1 MDLMLSLNKSFFQ
14 NFTSKIKSMDLVIFF
29 LVIIISSIGLFV
41 LSSLDFNNKGLVEKH
56 SLRIIF
62 SLLVF
67 LIVALINIKTWYKFS
82 YLFYGFV
89 ILLLILVDFYGLTG
103 KGAKR
108 WLDIGI
114 FNLQPSELMKI
125 GVIMALAR
133 YYQYIKTDEIDRV
146 KNLVIPITLIII
158 PFILV
163 IKQPDLGTALFILFV
178 AISIL
183 WLAGLNLKIFTF
195 GTLSLLILAPLSISF
210 LKPYQKQRI
219 LTFLN
224 PENDPTGAGYHVIQS
239 KIAIGSGGFFG
250 QGYMQGSQSNLSFLP
265 EPHTDFIFT
274 AFAEQ
279 FGFFGSLILLTLF
292 LILIFRIDSISKI
305 SRSTFGRLLCFGI
318 SFNFFVYIAINIGM
332 VTGLL
337 PVVGVPI
344 PIMSYGG
351 TAMLTSMFALGLVVS
366 AKIHKDENIY

>member
-1 MDLMLSLNKSFFQ
+1 MLSLNKSF
-14 NFTSKIKSMDLVIFF
+14 LEIFF
-29 LVIIISSIGLFV
+29 SKLKSFDWLIIFLILIISLISLLV
-41 LSSLDFNNKGLVEKH
+41 LSSLDFNNQNLVEKH
-56 SLRIIF
+56 FIRIIF
-62 SLLVF
+62 SFFIFLLTASISMKF
-67 LIVALINIKTWYKFS
+67 WYKHS

-89 ILLLILVDFYGLTG
+89 IILLILVDAFGLSG

-108 WLDIGI
+108 WLDLGF

-125 GVIMALAR
+125 AVIMALAR
-133 YYQYIKTDEIDRV
+133 YYQYIKTDEIDHI
-146 KNLVIPITLIII
+146 KNLVIPISLIII
-158 PFILV
+158 PFVLV

-219 LTFLN
+219 LTFFD
-224 PENDPTGAGYHVIQS
+224 PEKDPTGAGYHVIQS

-250 QGYMQGSQSNLSFLP
+250 SGYKEGSQSNLSFLP

-279 FGFFGSLILLTLF
+279 FGFFGSIILLALF
-292 LILIFRIDSISKI
+292 LILIYRIDTISKI
-305 SRSTFGRLLCFGI
+305 SRSTFGRLICFGI

-351 TAMLTSMFALGLVVS
+351 TAMLTSMFALGLVTS
-366 AKIHKDENIY
+366 AKIDKDQNIY

>member
-14 NFTSKIKSMDLVIFF
+14 NFTSKIKSMDLVILF
-29 LVIIISSIGLFV
+29 LVIIISSISLFI

-67 LIVALINIKTWYKFS
+67 LIVASINIKTWYKFS

-250 QGYMQGSQSNLSFLP
+250 KGYMQGSQSNLSFLP

-318 SFNFFVYIAINIGM
+318 SFNFFAYIAINIGM

>member
-1 MDLMLSLNKSFFQ
+1 MFKNQIEFRELIE
-14 NFTSKIKSMDLVIFF
+14 KIKLLDWVI
-29 LVIIISSIGLFV
+29 VSIILITGLLSLFV
-41 LSSLDFNNKGLVEKH
+41 LSSLDFNNKNLVEKH
-56 SLRIIF
+56 ALRFLF
-62 SLLVF
+62 SF
-67 LIVALINIKTWYKFS
+67 LIFIFVSLTNIKNWYKFS
-82 YLFYGFV
+82 YIFYV
-89 ILLLILVDFYGLTG
+89 IIILLLFLVDFYGLVG

-108 WLDIGI
+108 WLDLGF
-114 FNLQPSELMKI
+114 FNLQPSELIKI
-125 GVIMALAR
+125 GVILALGR
-133 YYQYIKTDEIDRV
+133 YYQYVKSEEIDHL
-146 KNLVIPITLIII
+146 KNLIIPIAIIII
-158 PFILV
+158 PFVMV
-163 IKQPDLGTALFILFV
+163 IKQPDLGTALFILLV
-178 AISIL
+178 AISLL

-195 GTLSLLILAPLSISF
+195 GTLLILLIAPLSISF

-224 PENDPTGAGYHVIQS
+224 PESDPSGAGYHIIQS

-250 QGYMQGSQSNLSFLP
+250 QGYKEGSQSNLSFLP

-279 FGFFGSLILLTLF
+279 FGFIGSILLLIIFIILIL
-292 LILIFRIDSISKI
+292 RIDYISKL
-305 SRSTFGRLLCFGI
+305 SRSTFGRLVSFGV

-366 AKIHKDENIY
+366 TKIHKDVNIY

>member
-1 MDLMLSLNKSFFQ
+1 MIKTNQDKINIFFFFFQ
-14 NFTSKIKSMDLVIFF
+14 QLDW
-29 LVIIISSIGLFV
+29 VIILIMFLIGFISLSI
-41 LSSLDFNNKGLVEKH
+41 LSSLDFSDKNLVEKH
-56 SLRIIF
+56 TARFLMS
-62 SLLVF
+62 F
-67 LIVALINIKTWYKFS
+67 LIFIFVSLINIKTWYRLS
-82 YLFYGFV
+82 YTFYAFI
-89 ILLLILVDFYGLTG
+89 ILLLLFVDFYGLTG

-108 WLDIGI
+108 WLDLGF

-125 GVIMALAR
+125 GVILALGR
-133 YYQYIKTDEIDRV
+133 YYQYIKTEEIDQI
-146 KNLVIPITLIII
+146 KNLIIPIIII
-158 PFILV
+158 IVPFVMV
-163 IKQPDLGTALFILFV
+163 IKQPDLGTALFILLV

-195 GTLSLLILAPLSISF
+195 GTLLILLIAPLSISF

-224 PENDPTGAGYHVIQS
+224 PENDPSGAGYHIIQS
-239 KIAIGSGGFFG
+239 KIAIGSGGFLG
-250 QGYMQGSQSNLSFLP
+250 QGYKEGSQSNLSFLP

-279 FGFFGSLILLTLF
+279 FGFIGSMVLLLLFMF
-292 LILIFRIDSISKI
+292 LILRIDNISKL
-305 SRSTFGRLLCFGI
+305 SRSTFSRLVCFGI

-366 AKIHKDENIY
+366 AKIHKDENIL

>member
-1 MDLMLSLNKSFFQ
+1 MIMLNRDNLNIFFEKVKQ
-14 NFTSKIKSMDLVIFF
+14 LDLVI
-29 LVIIISSIGLFV
+29 VGIISSIIFISLFT
-41 LSSLDFNNKGLVEKH
+41 LESLDFSDKSLVEKH
-56 SLRIIF
+56 TAR
-62 SLLVF
+62 F
-67 LIVALINIKTWYKFS
+67 LISFLIFIFVSLINIKTWYKFS
-82 YLFYGFV
+82 YVFYAFI
-89 ILLLILVDFYGLTG
+89 ILLLLYVDFYGLTG

-108 WLDIGI
+108 WLDLGF

-125 GVIMALAR
+125 AVILALGR
-133 YYQYIKTDEIDRV
+133 YYQYIKTEEIDRV
-146 KNLVIPITLIII
+146 RNLIIPIAIIII
-158 PFILV
+158 PFVMV
-163 IKQPDLGTALFILFV
+163 IKQPDLGTALFILLV

-195 GTLSLLILAPLSISF
+195 GTLLILFLAPLSISF

-224 PENDPTGAGYHVIQS
+224 PENDPSGAGYHIIQS

-250 QGYMQGSQSNLSFLP
+250 QGYKEGSQSNLSFLP

-279 FGFFGSLILLTLF
+279 FGFFGSMILILLFIF
-292 LILIFRIDSISKI
+292 LIIRIDNISKL
-305 SRSTFGRLLCFGI
+305 SRSTFGRLVCFGI

-366 AKIHKDENIY
+366 TKIHKEENIL

>member
-14 NFTSKIKSMDLVIFF
+14 NFTSKIKSMDLVILF
-29 LVIIISSIGLFV
+29 LVIIISSISLFV

-62 SLLVF
+62 SLLIF
-67 LIVALINIKTWYKFS
+67 LIVASINIKTWYKFS

>member
-1 MDLMLSLNKSFFQ
+1 MDLMLSLNKSFIQ
-14 NFTSKIKSMDLVIFF
+14 NFTSKIKSMDLVILF
-29 LVIIISSIGLFV
+29 LVIIISSISLFI

-62 SLLVF
+62 SLLIF
-67 LIVALINIKTWYKFS
+67 LIVASINIKTWYKFS

-195 GTLSLLILAPLSISF
+195 GTLSLLVLAPLSISF

-318 SFNFFVYIAINIGM
+318 SFNFFAYIAINIGM

>member
-14 NFTSKIKSMDLVIFF
+14 NFTSKIKSMDLVILF
-29 LVIIISSIGLFV
+29 LVIIISSISLFI

-62 SLLVF
+62 SLLIF
-67 LIVALINIKTWYKFS
+67 LIVASINIKTWYKFS

-146 KNLVIPITLIII
+146 KNLVIPITFIII

-163 IKQPDLGTALFILFV
+163 SKQPDLGTALFILFV

-351 TAMLTSMFALGLVVS
+351 TAMLTSMFTLGLVVS

>member
-14 NFTSKIKSMDLVIFF
+14 NFTSKIKSMDLVILF
-29 LVIIISSIGLFV
+29 LVIIISSISLFI

-67 LIVALINIKTWYKFS
+67 LIVASINIKTWYKFS

-163 IKQPDLGTALFILFV
+163 IKQPDLGTALFILFI

>member
-1 MDLMLSLNKSFFQ
+1 MYSFNKSFIEIFY
-14 NFTSKIKSMDLVIFF
+14 NKLKSFDWFIILLITA
-29 LVIIISSIGLFV
+29 ISIISLIV
-41 LSSLDFNNKGLVEKH
+41 LSSLDFNDKDLVEKH
-56 SLRIIF
+56 FLRIVF
-62 SLLVF
+62 SFLIF
-67 LIVALINIKTWYKFS
+67 LIVASINIKVWYNLS
-82 YLFYGFV
+82 YFFYILV
-89 ILLLILVDFYGLTG
+89 IILLVLVDFYGLVG

-108 WLDIGI
+108 WLDVGI

-125 GVIMALAR
+125 AVILALAR
-133 YYQYIKTDEIDRV
+133 YFQYIKTDEIDRV
-146 KNLVIPITLIII
+146 RNLVIPISLIIL
-158 PFILV
+158 PFVLV
-163 IKQPDLGTALFILFV
+163 IKQPDLGTALFILVV

-224 PENDPTGAGYHVIQS
+224 PENDPTGSGYHVIQS

-250 QGYMQGSQSNLSFLP
+250 QGYKEGSQSNLSFLP

-274 AFAEQ
+274 AYAEQ
-279 FGFFGSLILLTLF
+279 FGFFGCLILLFLF
-292 LILIFRIDSISKI
+292 VLLIHRIDVISKL
-305 SRSTFGRLLCFGI
+305 SRSTFGRLLCFGV

-351 TAMLTSMFALGLVVS
+351 TAMLTSMFALGLVTS
-366 AKIHKDENIY
+366 AKIHKDVNIY

>member
-1 MDLMLSLNKSFFQ
+1 MYRFNQ
-14 NFTSKIKSMDLVIFF
+14 NLIENIFSKIKSLDWIIITLIFFISLISLVI
-29 LVIIISSIGLFV
+29 LN
-41 LSSLDFNNKGLVEKH
+41 SLDFKDSNLVQKH
-56 SLRIIF
+56 ALRILI
-62 SLLVF
+62 SF
-67 LIVALINIKTWYKFS
+67 LIFLTVASVNIKTWYKFS
-82 YLFYGFV
+82 YFFYGFV
-89 ILLLILVDFYGLTG
+89 ILLLIFVDFYGLVG

-108 WLDIGI
+108 WLDIGF
-114 FNLQPSELMKI
+114 FNLQPSELMKVA
-125 GVIMALAR
+125 VIMALAR
-133 YYQYIKTDEIDRV
+133 YYQHIKTEEIDHL
-146 KNLVIPITLIII
+146 KNLTIPISIIII
-158 PFILV
+158 PFIMV
-163 IKQPDLGTALFILFV
+163 IKQPDLGTALFILLV

-183 WLAGLNLKIFTF
+183 WLAGLSLKIFTF
-195 GTLSLLILAPLSISF
+195 GTLALMILAPLSIAF
-210 LKPYQKQRI
+210 LKPYQKSRI

-250 QGYMQGSQSNLSFLP
+250 QGYMKGSQSNLSFLP

-279 FGFFGSLILLTLF
+279 FGFIGSILLLILF
-292 LILIFRIDSISKI
+292 LILIFRIDSVSRV
-305 SRSTFGRLLCFGI
+305 SRSTFGRILCFGI

-351 TAMLTSMFALGLVVS
+351 TAMLTSMFSLGLVVS
-366 AKIHKDENIY
+366 AKINKDENVY

>member
-1 MDLMLSLNKSFFQ
+1 MLRLNKSFLE
-14 NFTSKIKSMDLVIFF
+14 NFSTKIKSMDFVIFS
-29 LVIIISSIGLFV
+29 LMILIALISLTV
-41 LSSLDFNNKGLVEKH
+41 LSSLDFNNKGLVDKH
-56 SLRIIF
+56 FLRICF
-62 SLLVF
+62 SLIVF
-67 LIVALINIKTWYKFS
+67 LIAASINIKTWYKLS
-82 YLFYGFV
+82 YFFYGFV
-89 ILLLILVDFYGLTG
+89 ILLLILVDFYGLVG

-114 FNLQPSELMKI
+114 FNLQPSELMKV

-146 KNLVIPITLIII
+146 KNLVVPITLIII
-158 PFILV
+158 PFLLV
-163 IKQPDLGTALFILFV
+163 IKQPDLGTALFILLV

-250 QGYMQGSQSNLSFLP
+250 QGYKEGSQSNLSFLP

-279 FGFFGSLILLTLF
+279 FGFIGSLILLILF
-292 LILIFRIDSISKI
+292 LILIFRIDSISKV
-305 SRSTFGRLLCFGI
+305 SRSTFGRLLCFGV

-351 TAMLTSMFALGLVVS
+351 TAMLTSMFALGLVMS

>member
-1 MDLMLSLNKSFFQ
+1 MDLMLSLNKSFIQ
-14 NFTSKIKSMDLVIFF
+14 NFTSKIKSMDLVILF
-29 LVIIISSIGLFV
+29 LVIIISSISLFI

-67 LIVALINIKTWYKFS
+67 LIVASINIKTWYKFS

>member
-1 MDLMLSLNKSFFQ
+1 MDLMLSLNKSFIQ
-14 NFTSKIKSMDLVIFF
+14 NFTSKIKSMDLVILF
-29 LVIIISSIGLFV
+29 LVIIISSISLFI

-67 LIVALINIKTWYKFS
+67 LIVASINIKTWYKFS

-195 GTLSLLILAPLSISF
+195 GTLSLLVLAPLSISF

-318 SFNFFVYIAINIGM
+318 SFNFFAYIAINIGM

>member
-1 MDLMLSLNKSFFQ
+1 MLRIGQDNISDYFQKLKFFD
-14 NFTSKIKSMDLVIFF
+14 FLILF
-29 LVIIISSIGLFV
+29 LVLLIGLISLFT
-41 LSSLDFNNKGLVEKH
+41 LSSLDFNDNNIVQKHFIRFLFSFCIFILV
-56 SLRIIF
+56 S
-62 SLLVF
+62 
-67 LIVALINIKTWYKFS
+67 LINIKTWYRFS
-82 YLFYGFV
+82 YIFYIFV
-89 ILLLILVDFYGLTG
+89 ILLLIFVDFYGLVG

-108 WLDIGI
+108 WLDLGF

-125 GVIMALAR
+125 AVIMALGR
-133 YYQYIKTDEIDRV
+133 YYQYIKTEEIDHI
-146 KNLVIPITLIII
+146 KNIVIPIIII
-158 PFILV
+158 LIPFVLV
-163 IKQPDLGTALFILFV
+163 IKQPDLGTALFILLV

-195 GTLSLLILAPLSISF
+195 GTISILLLAPLSIAF

-224 PENDPTGAGYHVIQS
+224 PENDPTGAGYHIIQS
-239 KIAIGSGGFFG
+239 KIAIGSGGFLG
-250 QGYMQGSQSNLSFLP
+250 QGYKEGSQSNLSFLP

-279 FGFFGSLILLTLF
+279 FGFFGSIILLGLFIF
-292 LILIFRIDSISKI
+292 LILRIDYISKL
-305 SRSTFGRLLCFGI
+305 SRSTFGRLICFGV

-366 AKIHKDENIY
+366 TKIHKDENIY

>member
-1 MDLMLSLNKSFFQ
+1 MSKLNKGLIENFFSRLQ
-14 NFTSKIKSMDLVIFF
+14 LLDWF
-29 LVIIISSIGLFV
+29 IIILVTAISIISLITI
-41 LSSLDFNNKGLVEKH
+41 SSLDVNNQNLFEKH
-56 SLRIIF
+56 LLRIVF
-62 SLLVF
+62 SFVVF
-67 LIVALINIKTWYKFS
+67 LIVASINIKVWYKFS
-82 YLFYGFV
+82 YFFYAFV
-89 ILLLILVDFYGLTG
+89 ILLLILVDFYGLVG

-125 GVIMALAR
+125 AVIMALAK
-133 YYQYIKTDEIDRV
+133 YYQYIKTDEIDKIR
-146 KNLVIPITLIII
+146 NLVIPISLIII
-158 PFILV
+158 PFVLV
-163 IKQPDLGTALFILFV
+163 IKQPDLGTALFILLV

-183 WLAGLNLKIFTF
+183 WLAGLKIKIFTF
-195 GTLSLLILAPLSISF
+195 GTLSLLFLAPLSISL

-224 PENDPTGAGYHVIQS
+224 PENDPSGAGYHVIQS

-250 QGYMQGSQSNLSFLP
+250 KGYSQGSQSNLSFLP

-279 FGFFGSLILLTLF
+279 FGFFGCIILLILF
-292 LILIFRIDSISKI
+292 LLLIFRIDFISKL
-305 SRSTFGRLLCFGI
+305 SRSTFGRLLCFGV

-351 TAMLTSMFALGLVVS
+351 TAMLTSMFALGLVTS
-366 AKIHKDENIY
+366 AKIHKDQNIY

>member
-1 MDLMLSLNKSFFQ
+1 MFNRDN
-14 NFTSKIKSMDLVIFF
+14 NFF
-29 LVIIISSIGLFV
+29 LELVEKFKSLDWVIVTLVFIIGVISLFV
-41 LSSLDFNNKGLVEKH
+41 LSSLDFNNKNLVEKH
-56 SLRIIF
+56 TLRF
-62 SLLVF
+62 VFAF
-67 LIVALINIKTWYKFS
+67 LIFFLVASVNIKTWYKYS
-82 YLFYGFV
+82 YLIYV
-89 ILLLILVDFYGLTG
+89 IIIILLMLVDLFGLIG

-108 WLDIGI
+108 WLDLGF

-125 GVIMALAR
+125 GVIMALGK
-133 YYQYIKTDEIDRV
+133 YYQYIKTEEIDQI
-146 KNLVIPITLIII
+146 KNLIIPIAIII
-158 PFILV
+158 MPFILV
-163 IKQPDLGTALFILFV
+163 IKQPDLGTAIFILLV

-183 WLAGLNLKIFTF
+183 WLAGLNFKIFTF
-195 GTLSLLILAPLSISF
+195 GTLLILLIAPLSIAF

-224 PENDPTGAGYHVIQS
+224 PEKDPSGSGYHIIQS
-239 KIAIGSGGFFG
+239 KIAIGSGGFMG
-250 QGYMQGSQSNLSFLP
+250 QGYREGSQSNLSFLP

-279 FGFFGSLILLTLF
+279 FGFFGSLILLSLF
-292 LILIFRIDSISKI
+292 ILLIVRIDYISNL
-305 SRSTFGRLLCFGI
+305 SRSTFGRLICFGV

-366 AKIHKDENIY
+366 AKIHKDENIN

>member
-1 MDLMLSLNKSFFQ
+1 MDLMLSLNKSFIQ
-14 NFTSKIKSMDLVIFF
+14 NFTSKIKSMDLVILF
-29 LVIIISSIGLFV
+29 LVIIISSISLFI

-62 SLLVF
+62 SLLIF
-67 LIVALINIKTWYKFS
+67 LIVASINIKTWYKFS

-89 ILLLILVDFYGLTG
+89 ILLLILVDFYGLIG

-318 SFNFFVYIAINIGM
+318 SFNFFAYIAINIGM

>member
-14 NFTSKIKSMDLVIFF
+14 NFTSKIKSMDLVILF
-29 LVIIISSIGLFV
+29 LVIIISSISLFI

-62 SLLVF
+62 SLLIF
-67 LIVALINIKTWYKFS
+67 LIVASINIKTWYKFS

-318 SFNFFVYIAINIGM
+318 SFNFFAYIAINTGM

>member
-1 MDLMLSLNKSFFQ
+1 MI
-14 NFTSKIKSMDLVIFF
+14 KINQDKIYIFF
-29 LVIIISSIGLFV
+29 EKVKQLDRVIILIMFLIGFISLSV
-41 LSSLDFNNKGLVEKH
+41 LSSLDFSDKNLVEKH
-56 SLRIIF
+56 TARFLMS
-62 SLLVF
+62 F
-67 LIVALINIKTWYKFS
+67 LIFIFVSLINIKTWYRLS
-82 YLFYGFV
+82 YTFYAFI
-89 ILLLILVDFYGLTG
+89 ILLLLFVDFYGLTG

-108 WLDIGI
+108 WLDLGF

-125 GVIMALAR
+125 GVILALGR
-133 YYQYIKTDEIDRV
+133 YYQYIKTEEIDKI
-146 KNLVIPITLIII
+146 KNLIIPIIIIII
-158 PFILV
+158 PFVMV
-163 IKQPDLGTALFILFV
+163 IKQPDLGTALFILLV

-195 GTLSLLILAPLSISF
+195 GTLSILLIAPLSISF

-224 PENDPTGAGYHVIQS
+224 PENDPSGAGYHIIQS
-239 KIAIGSGGFFG
+239 KIAIGSGGFLG
-250 QGYMQGSQSNLSFLP
+250 QGYKEGSQSNLSFLP

-279 FGFFGSLILLTLF
+279 FGFIGSMVLLLLFVF
-292 LILIFRIDSISKI
+292 LILRIDNISKL
-305 SRSTFGRLLCFGI
+305 SRSTFGRLVCFGI

-366 AKIHKDENIY
+366 AKIHRDENIL

>member
-1 MDLMLSLNKSFFQ
+1 MPSLNKSFLENTF
-14 NFTSKIKSMDLVIFF
+14 NKFKSFDWFIILLVF
-29 LVIIISSIGLFV
+29 LISIISLLV
-41 LSSLDFNNKGLVEKH
+41 LSSLDFQDKNLVEKH
-56 SLRIIF
+56 SIRIAF
-62 SLLVF
+62 SFLVF
-67 LIVALINIKTWYKFS
+67 VFVASINIKTWYKFS
-82 YLFYGFV
+82 YFFYFLI
-89 ILLLILVDFYGLTG
+89 ILLLIFVDLYGLVG

-108 WLDIGI
+108 WLDVGI

-125 GVIMALAR
+125 AVIMALAR
-133 YYQYIKTDEIDRV
+133 YYQYIKTDEIDHL
-146 KNLVIPITLIII
+146 KNLVIPISLIII
-158 PFILV
+158 PFVMV
-163 IKQPDLGTALFILFV
+163 IKQPDLGTALFILLV

-250 QGYMQGSQSNLSFLP
+250 QGYMEGSQSKLSFLP

-279 FGFFGSLILLTLF
+279 FGFFGCLILLILF
-292 LILIFRIDSISKI
+292 LLLIYRIDQISKI
-305 SRSTFGRLLCFGI
+305 SRSTFGRLLCFGV

-351 TAMLTSMFALGLVVS
+351 TAMLTSMFALGLVTS
-366 AKIHKDENIY
+366 AKINKDQNIY

>member
-1 MDLMLSLNKSFFQ
+1 MFRIGQDNIGDYFQKLKFF
-14 NFTSKIKSMDLVIFF
+14 DF
-29 LVIIISSIGLFV
+29 LILAIVLLIGLISLFT
-41 LSSLDFNNKGLVEKH
+41 LSSLDFNDNNIVQKHFIRFLFSFFIFILV
-56 SLRIIF
+56 S
-62 SLLVF
+62 
-67 LIVALINIKTWYKFS
+67 LINIKTWYRFS
-82 YLFYGFV
+82 YIFYVFV
-89 ILLLILVDFYGLTG
+89 ILLLIFVDFYGLVG

-108 WLDIGI
+108 WLDLGF

-125 GVIMALAR
+125 AVIMALGR
-133 YYQYIKTDEIDRV
+133 YYQYIKTEEIDHI
-146 KNLVIPITLIII
+146 KNIVIPIIII
-158 PFILV
+158 LIPFVLV
-163 IKQPDLGTALFILFV
+163 IKQPDLGTALFILLV

-195 GTLSLLILAPLSISF
+195 GTISILLLAPLSIAF

-224 PENDPTGAGYHVIQS
+224 PENDPTGAGYHIIQS
-239 KIAIGSGGFFG
+239 KIAIGSGGFLG
-250 QGYMQGSQSNLSFLP
+250 QGYKEGSQSNLSFLP

-279 FGFFGSLILLTLF
+279 FGFFGSIILLGLFIF
-292 LILIFRIDSISKI
+292 LILRIDYVSKL
-305 SRSTFGRLLCFGI
+305 SRSTFGRLICFGV

-366 AKIHKDENIY
+366 TKIHKDENIY

>member
-1 MDLMLSLNKSFFQ
+1 MPSLNQNTFQIFF
-14 NFTSKIKSMDLVIFF
+14 TKIKSLDWIILSLIILISLVS
-29 LVIIISSIGLFV
+29 LLT
-41 LSSLDFNNKGLVEKH
+41 LSSLDFNNNNILQKH
-56 SLRIIF
+56 SFRIIF
-62 SLLVF
+62 SFFIFFV
-67 LIVALINIKTWYKFS
+67 VATINIKFWYKIS
-82 YLFYGFV
+82 YFFYGFV
-89 ILLLILVDFYGLTG
+89 ILLLIFVDSFGLVG

-108 WLDIGI
+108 WLDIGL
-114 FNLQPSELMKI
+114 FNLQPSELMKVA
-125 GVIMALAR
+125 VILALAR
-133 YYQYIKTDEIDRV
+133 YYQHIKTDEIDRI
-146 KNLVIPITLIII
+146 KNLVLPITLIIL

-163 IKQPDLGTALFILFV
+163 IKQPDLGTALFILLV

-183 WLAGLNLKIFTF
+183 WLAGLKLKIFIF

-210 LKPYQKQRI
+210 LKPYQKERI

-239 KIAIGSGGFFG
+239 KIAIGSGGLFG
-250 QGYMQGSQSNLSFLP
+250 QGYMEGSQSNLSFLP

-279 FGFFGSLILLTLF
+279 FGFFGSILLLLLF
-292 LILIFRIDSISKI
+292 LFLIFRIDHISKL
-305 SRSTFGRLLCFGI
+305 SRTTFGRLLCFGI
-318 SFNFFVYIAINIGM
+318 SFNFFVYIAVNIGM

-351 TAMLTSMFALGLVVS
+351 TAMITSMFSLGLVVS
-366 AKIHKDENIY
+366 AKIHKDGNLY

>member
-14 NFTSKIKSMDLVIFF
+14 NFTSKIKSMDLVILF
-29 LVIIISSIGLFV
+29 LVIIISSISLFI

-62 SLLVF
+62 SLLIF
-67 LIVALINIKTWYKFS
+67 LIVASINIKTWYKFS

-158 PFILV
+158 PFVLV

-195 GTLSLLILAPLSISF
+195 GTLSLLMLAPLSISF
-210 LKPYQKQRI
+210 LEPYQKQRI

>member
-14 NFTSKIKSMDLVIFF
+14 NFTSKIKSMDLVILF
-29 LVIIISSIGLFV
+29 LVIIISSISLFI

-62 SLLVF
+62 SLLIF
-67 LIVALINIKTWYKFS
+67 LIVASINIKTWYKFS

-318 SFNFFVYIAINIGM
+318 SFNFFAYIAINIGM